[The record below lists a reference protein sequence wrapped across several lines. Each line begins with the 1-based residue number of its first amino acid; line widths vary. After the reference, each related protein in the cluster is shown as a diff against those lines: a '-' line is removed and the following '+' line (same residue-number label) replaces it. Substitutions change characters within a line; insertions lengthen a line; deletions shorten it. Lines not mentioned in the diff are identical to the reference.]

1 MKERIINFHLIL
13 LISYITINLLTL
25 GNTQIFM
32 HRSLTDAIDKAQR
45 EAMNVTRREGSSSS
59 SRSDDMKLSQ
69 SDGKYYKR
77 RQSNKAGGKR
87 YEGLFYS
94 RGYSISGD
102 IDSETT
108 SFQYGGKI
116 TKYGKRSRKYSDRD
130 TIGSS
135 DRYASSY
142 IKDDFKIRA
151 KSKKKYAK
159 DYNGMSE
166 MTGRDMLF
174 SGIQNTNGNKRERK
188 TDAER
193 KSSESRNK
201 TEEIIHVNKT

>member
-1 MKERIINFHLIL
+1 M
-13 LISYITINLLTL
+13 
-25 GNTQIFM
+25 FM
-32 HRSLTDAIDKAQR
+32 SQSLMDTIDKAQM
-45 EAMNVTRREGSSSS
+45 EAMNVTSNEESSSGKK
-59 SRSDDMKLSQ
+59 RNDFNLVQ

-77 RQSNKAGGKR
+77 RQKNKAGGKR

-108 SFQYGGKI
+108 TFQYGGKI

-166 MTGRDMLF
+166 MTGRDMQF
-174 SGIQNTNGNKRERK
+174 SGIQNTNGNKRK
-188 TDAER
+188 TETNKDSQSR
-193 KSSESRNK
+193 ESRNR
-201 TEEIIHVNKT
+201 TEDTRNINTFG

>member
-1 MKERIINFHLIL
+1 MEGRIINLPLIL
-13 LISYITINLLTL
+13 LISYLTINLITL
-25 GNTQIFM
+25 GNTQFFM
-32 HRSLTDAIDKAQR
+32 GQSLQDTIDKAQS
-45 EAMNVTRREGSSSS
+45 EAMNVTSREESSSGN
-59 SRSDDMKLSQ
+59 RRNDLNLFQ
-69 SDGKYYKR
+69 SDGNYYKR
-77 RQSNKAGGKR
+77 RQKNKAGGKR

-108 SFQYGGKI
+108 TFQYGGKI
-116 TKYGKRSRKYSDRD
+116 TKYGKRSRKYSNRD

-159 DYNGMSE
+159 DYNGISE
-166 MTGRDMLF
+166 MTGRDMQF
-174 SGIQNTNGNKRERK
+174 SGIQDTNGNKRETK

-193 KSSESRNK
+193 TSRESRNK
-201 TEEIIHVNKT
+201 TEEFRRFNTN